1 MKKIQPRKKSTVER
15 IKPKEKSG
23 MKKSAVE
30 HKNQPWK
37 KSSKEEISYGKISH

>member
-1 MKKIQPRKKSTVER
+1 MKKIQRRKKSTMER

-23 MKKSAVE
+23 TKKSVVE

-37 KSSKEEISYGKISH
+37 NSSKEEISYGKISH